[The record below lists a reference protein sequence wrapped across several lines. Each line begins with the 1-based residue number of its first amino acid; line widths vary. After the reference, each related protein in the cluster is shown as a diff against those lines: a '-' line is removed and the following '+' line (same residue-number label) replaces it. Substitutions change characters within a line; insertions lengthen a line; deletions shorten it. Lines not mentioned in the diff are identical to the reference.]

1 METNKHLIT
10 VDEFKQLTRPTSAHL
25 DEEEVMA
32 YIRECERMYILPVLG
47 YKHYRLALEG
57 SPWSQLFDGT
67 FQASIAYNGGGYS
80 VKECGVE
87 VEKYC
92 DGMKSALAYFVYAKM
107 LKADGT
113 IVSRAG
119 AMRHNDEYASHLDGK
134 EQYND
139 VMSVAEEY
147 LASTLTYLQ
156 HHSKRK
162 LKKMESTRCKIRPI
176 GD

>member
-1 METNKHLIT
+1 MQTNKHLIT
-10 VDEFKQLTRPTSAHL
+10 VDEFRQLARPTSSHL
-25 DEEEVMA
+25 DEEEVLA
-32 YIRECERMYILPVLG
+32 FIRECERMYIIPAIG
-47 YKHYRLALEG
+47 YKHYRLSLEG
-57 SPWSQLFDGT
+57 SPWSQMFDGT
-67 FQASIAYNGGGYS
+67 FQASIALNGGAYT
-80 VKECGVE
+80 VKQCGVMD
-87 VEKYC
+87 EKYC

-113 IVSRAG
+113 IISRAG
-119 AMRHNDEYASHLDGK
+119 AMRHNDEYASHIDNK

-156 HHSKRK
+156 HHSKGK
-162 LKKMESTRCKIRPI
+162 LKKMESTRCRIKPI